1 MVTGGTVMVGV
12 DGSAGSEVALRYAM
26 EEAARRGARLAVVT
40 VARFPDYSATPI
52 GLSPAGIVD
61 VVDATRDRAQQL
73 VDEVLA
79 DRPGSTPVEVTIDAL
94 AGVPVEV
101 LLGRAAGADLL
112 VLGHRGLGAVRSA
125 VLGSVGLGCV
135 LHAPCPV
142 TIVPA
147 PAVAHTGAATARP
160 EPARGQPDPVGGP
173 GLPGRAPG
181 AG

>member
-1 MVTGGTVMVGV
+1 MVAGGTVMVGV
-12 DGSAGSEVALRYAM
+12 DGSAGSEVALRYAV
-26 EEAARRGARLAVVT
+26 EEAARRGARLTVVT

-52 GLSPAGIVD
+52 GLSPTAIAD
-61 VVDATRDRAQQL
+61 VVDAARGRARTL
-73 VDEVLA
+73 VDEAMA
-79 DRPGSTPVEVTIDAL
+79 DRAVRVAAAAPVEVTIDAL

-101 LLGRAAGADLL
+101 LLGCAAGADLL

-147 PAVAHTGAATARP
+147 TATAPRVEPAAT
-160 EPARGQPDPVGGP
+160 RG
-173 GLPGRAPG
+173 
-181 AG
+181 

>member
-12 DGSAGSEVALRYAM
+12 DGSAGSEVALRYAV
-26 EEAARRGARLAVVT
+26 EEAARRGARLTVVT
-40 VARFPDYSATPI
+40 VARFPDYSATPV
-52 GLSPAGIVD
+52 GLSPTAIAD
-61 VVDATRDRAQQL
+61 VVDAARGRARQL
-73 VDEVLA
+73 VDEAMA
-79 DRPGSTPVEVTIDAL
+79 DRTATAAPVEVTIDAL

-101 LLGRAAGADLL
+101 LLGCAAGADLL

-147 PAVAHTGAATARP
+147 TATAPRA
-160 EPARGQPDPVGGP
+160 EPVAVRG
-173 GLPGRAPG
+173 
-181 AG
+181 